1 MKVNIPWTNN
11 KEIFLNNVFDGHWII
26 TQDNDLVYL
35 PQPDFQPDY
44 ETKERFFFVCLVPQY
59 TSDWLKS
66 FCEKHHPE
74 INFDHELATHKPG
87 IFARYHDKFGYDY
100 LKVVQQKNTTNLKKR
115 SVKRVMNCPG
125 NRKLRSLLYESHL
138 PSPNIER
145 LRPCY

>member
-35 PQPDFQPDY
+35 PQLGSQRDY
-44 ETKERFFFVCLVPQY
+44 DIKERFFFVGLVPHY
-59 TSDWLKS
+59 TSEWLKF

-87 IFARYHDKFGYDY
+87 VFARYHDKFGYDY
-100 LKVVQQKNTTNLKKR
+100 LKVVQQEKYNKLKEAIGK
-115 SVKRVMNCPG
+115 KG
-125 NRKLRSLLYESHL
+125 YEL
-138 PSPNIER
+138 PWE
-145 LRPCY
+145 

>member
-35 PQPDFQPDY
+35 PQPDTQLDY
-44 ETKERFFFVCLVPQY
+44 DIKERFFFVGLVPHY

-87 IFARYHDKFGYDY
+87 VFARYYDKFGYDY
-100 LKVVQQKNTTNLKKR
+100 LKVVQQEKYNKLKEALGK
-115 SVKRVMNCPG
+115 KG
-125 NRKLRSLLYESHL
+125 YEL
-138 PSPNIER
+138 PWE
-145 LRPCY
+145 